1 MKFRGLTKRLVASA
15 TLWLGL
21 IPAVAAQTT
30 TVEYIHTDALGSPV
44 ATSDAAGNITGRQIF
59 EPYGASLTPSP
70 ADGPGFA
77 GHVLDAAS
85 GLSYMQQRYFDPD
98 IGRFVS
104 VDPLYVDLV
113 QGKNFNRFYYAEGNP
128 YTFVDRD
135 GRESGPT
142 FKLLNEQ
149 ANGGPVIPP
158 PRSPEDWLG
167 PTIGVA
173 LASMLATPAPAEIA
187 AVWRLYRLYRV
198 AEAAQSPSL
207 KGYDDVVSVLRQGG
221 GAPKQTSASGSR
233 TTQYSMSGGQ
243 KSAKEL
249 FDNATAGSSTVRG
262 DGQLGRMQ
270 DGTVVHMSSRTLK
283 DGTRETSVRFSRDKT
298 GSHIKEVTKARYRE

>member
-1 MKFRGLTKRLVASA
+1 MDFGKLIKRQTAVA
-15 TLWLGL
+15 TIWLGL
-21 IPAVAAQTT
+21 ISSAAAQTT
-30 TVEYIHTDALGSPV
+30 IVEYVHTDALGSPV
-44 ATSDAAGNITGRQIF
+44 ATSDAAGNVTERRVF
-59 EPYGASLTPSP
+59 EPYGASLTSSPSN
-70 ADGPGFA
+70 GPGFA

-85 GLSYMQQRYFDPD
+85 GLSYMQQRYYDPD

-104 VDPLYVDLV
+104 VDPLYVDIV

-142 FKLLNEQ
+142 FKLLNDQ

-158 PRSPEDWLG
+158 PGSPEDWLG
-167 PTIGVA
+167 PAIGVA
-173 LASMLATPAPAEIA
+173 LASMLAAPAPAEIA
-187 AVWRLYRLYRV
+187 GLWRLYRVYRV

-207 KGYDDVVSVLRQGG
+207 RGYDDVADVLRQGG
-221 GAPKQTSASGSR
+221 GAPKQTSVSGSR
-233 TTQYSMSGGQ
+233 TTQYSMPGGE
-243 KSAKEL
+243 KSAQEL
-249 FDNATAGSSTVRG
+249 FDNAIAGSSAVRG

-283 DGTRETSVRFSRDKT
+283 DGSRETSVRFSRDKT
-298 GSHIKEVTKARYRE
+298 GSHIKEVTKVRYRE